1 MANQALTPPQTT
13 PPPLPPSLP
22 QPAPLSPS
30 LPQPAP
36 PTPSL
41 PRAAPPSVTKKSL
54 ATSAANLSNLL
65 PTGTVLVFETL
76 VPSFSN
82 NGECFRANK
91 YLTLA
96 VIILCSLS
104 CFLSSFTDSFIGNG
118 KLYYGIA
125 TFKGLYLF
133 NDCDSYDGCG
143 EEELEQDKIKM
154 DNFKITFIDFVH
166 AFSSLMVFLVFAIS
180 GSNVQ
185 LCFFNEA
192 GPNEKQLIKNLPLG
206 AGLFGSFLFIMFPTK
221 RRGIGYGDITAP
233 ACDR

>member
-104 CFLSSFTDSFIGNG
+104 CFLSSFTDSFIGN
-118 KLYYGIA
+118 
-125 TFKGLYLF
+125 
-133 NDCDSYDGCG
+133 
-143 EEELEQDKIKM
+143 
-154 DNFKITFIDFVH
+154 
-166 AFSSLMVFLVFAIS
+166 
-180 GSNVQ
+180 
-185 LCFFNEA
+185 A